1 LINTDVRVL
10 EALAAKFRVLTDCTF
25 RDRFLVSR
33 WIRREITFYSVGRR
47 WKALY
52 MKRISA
58 FQAAVTNSA
67 ELPWLILTDMFG
79 TPFHL
84 MEYDTKAK
92 GTTKHEEYRK

>member
-1 LINTDVRVL
+1 VAN
-10 EALAAKFRVLTDCTF
+10 FRVLTDCTF
-25 RDRFLVSR
+25 RDRVLVSS
-33 WIRREITFYSVGRR
+33 WIRREITFYSVGRC

-84 MEYDTKAK
+84 MGIRYKGQRNNKA
-92 GTTKHEEYRK
+92 